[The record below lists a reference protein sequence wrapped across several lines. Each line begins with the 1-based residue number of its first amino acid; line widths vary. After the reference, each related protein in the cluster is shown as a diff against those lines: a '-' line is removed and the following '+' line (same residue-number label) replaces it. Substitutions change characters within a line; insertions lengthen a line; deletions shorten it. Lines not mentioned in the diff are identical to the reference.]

1 MKGIRLRFS
10 NAMTQKVLQ
19 VASST
24 QHMVL
29 QNGLLGTRFKLEMVV
44 KITCTGCT
52 FLLVNPTQ
60 MYKVGSFIHSF
71 IHSFINSFMI
81 GIDVTVLMIT
91 TRHNALHGIVKT
103 HTHSSEKSSMTCFL
117 LDMRN
122 EVETTS
128 PCISTSI

>member
-1 MKGIRLRFS
+1 
-10 NAMTQKVLQ
+10 MTQKVLQ

-71 IHSFINSFMI
+71 MI

-103 HTHSSEKSSMTCFL
+103 HT
-117 LDMRN
+117 
-122 EVETTS
+122 
-128 PCISTSI
+128 